1 MLDIF
6 YMQIYQP
13 IFFIKI
19 EVTWQLQY
27 LELKLQIVLIQKL
40 LEHIKETADMST
52 KNKLKNFKVSKNGI
66 LITNQ
71 RLNKQN
77 KKQ

>member
-1 MLDIF
+1 M
-6 YMQIYQP
+6 
-13 IFFIKI
+13 
-19 EVTWQLQY
+19 
-27 LELKLQIVLIQKL
+27 LIQKL

>member
-1 MLDIF
+1 MLIR
-6 YMQIYQP
+6 
-13 IFFIKI
+13 
-19 EVTWQLQY
+19 
-27 LELKLQIVLIQKL
+27 KL

-71 RLNKQN
+71 RLSKQN
-77 KKQ
+77 RKKIKLINIY